1 MEKFFNTAGPIIRE
15 DNYCID
21 PLKRINK
28 DEIMTLIAKKRY
40 FILHAPRQTGKT
52 SSLLALRDYI
62 NNEGRYHCIYMNVEA
77 AQAARSDVFE
87 GIRAIIIE
95 IADRVSSTLKDRYFF
110 ENWKKWMEMGGFIAL
125 KTALQEWCSKQE
137 KRVIL
142 LIDEIDSLVGDTLIS
157 VLRQIRSGYD
167 KRPDAFPQSIILCGV
182 RDVRDYRIFS
192 DKDQQMITG
201 GSAFNVKAKSLTVGD
216 FTKEEIRTL
225 YDEHTHE
232 TGQRFEEEVFEMAW
246 EYTRGQPW
254 LVNALANEACFEN
267 KAGRDRSRPITA
279 QIFEAAKNA
288 LIIRRDTHIDQL
300 ADKLKEDRVRKV
312 IEPILAGTQQS
323 QEMSD
328 DDIQYCEDLGLIK
341 RRGSLEIANGIYRE
355 VIPRTLSYVSQRN
368 IVQEPQWY
376 IEKDGKLNM
385 MKLLKAF
392 QQFFREHSES
402 WLSRFK
408 YEEAGPQLL
417 LQAFLQRI
425 VNGGGLIDRELGQKN
440 MSLGVLKSKTPLV
453 GIIEIDYGLG
463 RKRTDLYIRWPIIS
477 DRFTEDKKQNH
488 DEQKEYT
495 FPLSYN
501 PDDLQRIVIEIK
513 LKHNNALETV
523 IEEGLKQTAAYV
535 DKTGAKE
542 AYLIIFDQ
550 ENKNWDER
558 IFIETRTFKNIK
570 ITVFGM

>member
-95 IADRVSSTLKDRYFF
+95 LADRVSSTLKDRYFF

-125 KTALQEWCSKQE
+125 KTALQEWCSLQE
-137 KRVIL
+137 KPVIL
-142 LIDEIDSLVGDTLIS
+142 LIDEIDSLIGDTLIS

-167 KRPDAFPQSIILCGV
+167 KRPDEFPQSIILCGV

-201 GSAFNVKAKSLTVGD
+201 GSAFNIKAKSLTVGD

-225 YDEHTHE
+225 YKEHTKE
-232 TGQRFEEEVFEMAW
+232 TGQKFEEEVYELAW
-246 EYTRGQPW
+246 EYTKGQPW
-254 LVNALANEACFEN
+254 LVNALAYEACFRN
-267 KAGRDRSRPITA
+267 KAGKDRKHPITT
-279 QIFEAAKNA
+279 QIFEAAKNE
-288 LIIRRDTHIDQL
+288 LIIRGDTHIDQL
-300 ADKLKEDRVRKV
+300 ADKLKEERVRRI
-312 IEPILAGTQQS
+312 IEPILSGTEKY

-328 DDIQYCEDLGLIK
+328 EDIQYCEDLGLIK
-341 RRGSLEIANGIYRE
+341 RKGNLEIDNGIYRE
-355 VIPRTLSYVSQRN
+355 VIPRTLSYVTQRN

-376 IEKDGKLNM
+376 IEEDGNLNM
-385 MKLLKAF
+385 MKLLKVF

-402 WLSRFK
+402 WLTRFK

-425 VNGGGLIDRELGQKN
+425 VNGGGLIDRE
-440 MSLGVLKSKTPLV
+440 
-453 GIIEIDYGLG
+453 YGLG
-463 RKRTDLYIRWPIIS
+463 RKRTDLYIRWPIIK
-477 DRFTEDKKQNH
+477 DRFAIEDKA
-488 DEQKEYT
+488 YP
-495 FPLSYN
+495 FPLTYN
-501 PDDLQRIVIEIK
+501 PDDLQRIVMELK
-513 LKHNNALETV
+513 LKQN
-523 IEEGLKQTAAYV
+523 
-535 DKTGAKE
+535 
-542 AYLIIFDQ
+542 
-550 ENKNWDER
+550 
-558 IFIETRTFKNIK
+558 
-570 ITVFGM
+570 

>member
-95 IADRVSSTLKDRYFF
+95 LADRVSSTLKDRYFF

-125 KTALQEWCSKQE
+125 KTALQEWCSKQ
-137 KRVIL
+137 KKPVIL

-167 KRPDAFPQSIILCGV
+167 KRPDEFPQSIILCGV

-201 GSAFNVKAKSLTVGD
+201 GSAFNIKAKSLTVGD
-216 FTKEEIRTL
+216 FSKEEIRTL
-225 YDEHTHE
+225 YDEHSQE

-254 LVNALANEACFEN
+254 LVNALANEVCFEN
-267 KAGRDRSRPITA
+267 KVGRDRSRPITA
-279 QIFEAAKNA
+279 QMFEAAKNA

-300 ADKLKEDRVRKV
+300 ADKLKEDRVRRI
-312 IEPILAGTQQS
+312 IEPILEGS
-323 QEMSD
+323 NEIDDVSE

-341 RRGSLEIANGIYRE
+341 RLGSLEIANEIYRE
-355 VIPRTLSYVSQRN
+355 VIPRSLSYAIQRT
-368 IVQEPQWY
+368 IYQQPQWY
-376 IEKDGKLNM
+376 VESDGKLNM
-385 MKLLKAF
+385 MKLITNF

-402 WLSRFK
+402 WLTRFK

-425 VNGGGLIDRELGQKN
+425 INGGGLIDRE
-440 MSLGVLKSKTPLV
+440 
-453 GIIEIDYGLG
+453 YGLG
-463 RKRTDLYIRWPIIS
+463 RKRTDLYIRWPIIEN
-477 DRFTEDKKQNH
+477 RFQNKDKA
-488 DEQKEYT
+488 YP
-495 FPLSYN
+495 FPLTYN
-501 PDDLQRIVIEIK
+501 PDNLQRIVMELK
-513 LKHNNALETV
+513 LKHNYSLETV
-523 IEEGLKQTAAYV
+523 MDEGLKQTSAYV
-535 DKTGAKE
+535 NKTGAKE

-550 ENKNWDER
+550 ENPNWDEK
-558 IFIETRTFKNIK
+558 IFIEKKEYNGLA

>member
-21 PLKRINK
+21 PLIRINK

-52 SSLLALRDYI
+52 SSLFALQDYI
-62 NNEGRYHCIYMNVEA
+62 NKEGRYKCLYVNVEP
-77 AQAARSDVFE
+77 AQAARSKVEE
-87 GIRAIIIE
+87 GIKAIIVE
-95 IADRVSSTLKDRYFF
+95 LGSCASLYLKEDYFF
-110 ENWKKWMEMGGFIAL
+110 EHLNSFLAYGGYTAL
-125 KTALQEWCSKQE
+125 KTALSRWCQQSK
-137 KRVIL
+137 KPVIL
-142 LIDEIDSLVGDTLIS
+142 LIDEIDALVGDTLIS
-157 VLRQIRSGYD
+157 VLRQLRAGYT
-167 KRPDAFPQSIILCGV
+167 KRPNAFPQSIILCGV

-216 FTKEEIRTL
+216 FTQEEIRTL
-225 YDEHTHE
+225 YEQHTKE
-232 TGQRFEEEVFEMAW
+232 TGQEFEEGLYELAW

-254 LVNALANEACFEN
+254 LVNALANEVCFEN
-267 KAGRDRSRPITA
+267 KAGRDRSNPITT
-279 QIFEAAKNA
+279 QMFEAAKNA

-300 ADKLKEDRVRKV
+300 ADKLKEERVRRG
-312 IEPILAGTQQS
+312 IEPVLSGKD
-323 QEMSD
+323 MSNQFRYTD
-328 DDIQYCEDLGLIK
+328 VEYVQDLGLIK
-341 RRGSLEIANGIYRE
+341 RTQEGYQIANAIYRE
-355 VIPRTLSYVSQRN
+355 VIPRELGYMTQLSLESNYRR
-368 IVQEPQWY
+368 QWY
-376 IEKDGKLNM
+376 VEKDGKLNM
-385 MKLLKAF
+385 MKLLTNF

-402 WLSRFK
+402 WLTRFK

-425 VNGGGLIDRELGQKN
+425 INGGGLIDRE
-440 MSLGVLKSKTPLV
+440 
-453 GIIEIDYGLG
+453 YGLG
-463 RKRTDLYIRWPIIS
+463 RKRTDLYIRWPIIK
-477 DRFTEDKKQNH
+477 DRFTENKKQNH
-488 DEQKEYT
+488 DEQKEHP

-501 PDDLQRIVIEIK
+501 PDDLQRIVIELK
-513 LKHNNALETV
+513 LKHNNALERV

-558 IFIETRTFKNIK
+558 IFIETRTFKNVK

>member
-95 IADRVSSTLKDRYFF
+95 LADRGSSTLKDRYFF

-125 KTALQEWCSKQE
+125 KTALQEWCSKQ
-137 KRVIL
+137 KKPVIL

-216 FTKEEIRTL
+216 FSKEEIRTL
-225 YDEHTHE
+225 YDEHTQE

-254 LVNALANEACFEN
+254 LVNALANEVCFEN

-279 QIFEAAKNA
+279 QMFEAAKNA

-300 ADKLKEDRVRKV
+300 ADKLKEDRVRRI
-312 IEPILAGTQQS
+312 IEPMLAGESFDEDVFNTDV
-323 QEMSD
+323 E
-328 DDIQYCEDLGLIK
+328 YCKDLGLIK
-341 RRGSLEIANGIYRE
+341 RTQEGYQIANAIYRE
-355 VIPRTLSYVSQRN
+355 VIPRELGYMTQLSLEGLYRR
-368 IVQEPQWY
+368 QWY
-376 IEKDGKLNM
+376 IEKNGKLNM

-402 WLSRFK
+402 WLTRFK

-425 VNGGGLIDRELGQKN
+425 INGGGLINRE
-440 MSLGVLKSKTPLV
+440 
-453 GIIEIDYGLG
+453 YGLG
-463 RKRTDLYIRWPIIS
+463 RKRTDLYIRWPIIP
-477 DRFTEDKKQNH
+477 DRFTEYDKQNH
-488 DEQKEYT
+488 DEQKEHP

-501 PDDLQRIVIEIK
+501 PDDLQRIVIELK
-513 LKHNNALETV
+513 LKHHNALESV

>member
-95 IADRVSSTLKDRYFF
+95 LADRVSSTLKDRYFF

-125 KTALQEWCSKQE
+125 KTALQEWCSKQ
-137 KRVIL
+137 KKPVIL

-167 KRPDAFPQSIILCGV
+167 KRPDEFPQSIILCGV

-201 GSAFNVKAKSLTVGD
+201 GSAFNIKAKSLTVGD

-225 YDEHTHE
+225 YDEHSQE
-232 TGQRFEEEVFEMAW
+232 TGQPFEEDVYEMAW

-267 KAGRDRSRPITA
+267 KAGRDRSQPITA
-279 QIFEAAKNA
+279 QQFEAAKND
-288 LIIRRDTHIDQL
+288 LILRRDTHIDQL
-300 ADKLKEDRVRKV
+300 ADKLKEDRVRRI
-312 IEPILAGTQQS
+312 IEPILEGS
-323 QEMSD
+323 NEIDDVSE

-341 RRGSLEIANGIYRE
+341 RKGNLEIANGIYRE

-368 IVQEPQWY
+368 IVQKPQWY
-376 IEKDGKLNM
+376 IEENGTLNM
-385 MKLLKAF
+385 VKLLKAF

-425 VNGGGLIDRELGQKN
+425 VNGGGLIDRE
-440 MSLGVLKSKTPLV
+440 
-453 GIIEIDYGLG
+453 YGLG
-463 RKRTDLYIRWPIIS
+463 RKRTDLYIRWPIIP
-477 DRFTEDKKQNH
+477 DRFTENKKQNH
-488 DEQKEYT
+488 DEQKEHP

-501 PDDLQRIVIEIK
+501 PDDLQRIVIELK
-513 LKHNNALETV
+513 LKHNNALERV

-558 IFIETRTFKNIK
+558 IFIETRTFKNVK